1 MSGKQYTNASKRNI
15 ANRISSITTKKHLR
29 DLFQIA
35 YNANNTYTKSSDGV
49 HINLQILSDETL
61 ETIENFLDTH
71 YPIVNSKPIIHGI
84 TSYHS
89 DSNSGVN
96 KLSNRELVLLRQI
109 DSKQTTSDSKT
120 VKITNDII
128 VKPFM

>member
-1 MSGKQYTNASKRNI
+1 MSAKQYTNASKRNI
-15 ANRISSITTKKHLR
+15 ANRISQVTTKKHIR
-29 DLFQIA
+29 ELFQIA

-61 ETIENFLDTH
+61 QTIENYLDLH
-71 YPIVNSKPIIHGI
+71 YPIINTKPIHRGL

-96 KLSNRELVLLRQI
+96 KLTNREIALLKQI
-109 DSKQTTSDSKT
+109 DGKQTTSDSKS
-120 VKITNDII
+120 VKISSDII